1 MGLLDSLLGRSKPK
15 KPDLDAL
22 FALPSAAVTLE
33 TSAGLKPVGAAAVCF
48 KPASGQ
54 AFAGMRSELQDLL
67 KLSAGQSD
75 SRLEETDDEYG
86 YHWLVVKDP
95 DLSDLVGS
103 IHLVNTTLEDRGF
116 GPQLLCS
123 VFGFSGGNRN
133 EELYLVYLYKRGTFY
148 PFAPRSGEKRD
159 NELELRARGILAQD
173 LKIEQDL
180 TRWFPLWGVPIAT
193 A

>member
-1 MGLLDSLLGRSKPK
+1 MSFLDTLLGRTQPK

-33 TSAGLKPVGAAAVCF
+33 ASAGLKPAGEAAVCF

-54 AFAGMRSELQDLL
+54 AFAGTRTELEDLL

-75 SRLEETDDEYG
+75 SHLEETDDTYG

-103 IHLVNTTLEDRGF
+103 VHLVNSTLEDRGF

-123 VFGFSGGNRN
+123 MFAFTAGREDGG
-133 EELYLVYLYKRGTFY
+133 LFLVYLYKRGTFY
-148 PFAPRSGEKRD
+148 PFAPRAGEKRD
-159 NELELRARGILAQD
+159 SELELRARGIVAQD
-173 LKIEQDL
+173 LSIEQDL
-180 TRWFPLWGVPIAT
+180 TRWFPLWGVPISGS
-193 A
+193 